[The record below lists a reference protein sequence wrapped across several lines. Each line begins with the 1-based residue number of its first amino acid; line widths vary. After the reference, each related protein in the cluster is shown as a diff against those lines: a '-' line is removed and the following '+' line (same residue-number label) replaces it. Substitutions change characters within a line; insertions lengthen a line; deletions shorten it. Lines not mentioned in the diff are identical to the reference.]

1 MQKLCICSAS
11 KAHVT
16 LQLCR
21 KVVSGQQ
28 GACLPCYMHLQ
39 VYMSAKAWGDVHY
52 SRVPSVCMR
61 NNKDKFEKHD
71 KERFQQYLDDVKA
84 GKKKIASGAL
94 KPHELVREAMC
105 LTR

>member
-1 MQKLCICSAS
+1 MSAKATEIWVHNPSLGRAVRKLGTLCTCSMQ
-11 KAHVT
+11 
-16 LQLCR
+16 
-21 KVVSGQQ
+21 
-28 GACLPCYMHLQ
+28 LQ

-61 NNKDKFEKHD
+61 MNKDKFEKHD

-94 KPHELVREAMC
+94 KPHKLVQEAMI
-105 LTR
+105 LFEG